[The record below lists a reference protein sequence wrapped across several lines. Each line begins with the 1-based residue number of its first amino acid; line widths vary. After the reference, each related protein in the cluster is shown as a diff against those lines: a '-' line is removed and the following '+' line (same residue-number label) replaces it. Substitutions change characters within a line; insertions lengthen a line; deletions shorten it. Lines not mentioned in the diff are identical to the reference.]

1 MSDLKIRSA
10 AQQPQTTQ
18 ALDERPSATTAQTA
32 DTLGQAAVRGAK
44 ALVRMNELDRATITS
59 AIPGVVT
66 DIADK
71 IVGGPLDNHL
81 VRRNKAQL
89 TALIRQGMNPI
100 ATETMAAGER
110 AAELR
115 SALTADGGRPQV
127 EKLTAAALASIAAR
141 SGTTPKD
148 FDALVGKL
156 EILAALNGEKKLAM
170 VSNREL
176 KAKINQLTNGNL
188 AELASATGRQ
198 LATMV
203 YEPVRRLATS
213 QELT

>member
-1 MSDLKIRSA
+1 MSDLSIKRPAAQLSGAPALAEPKVPTTTEQLGSA
-10 AQQPQTTQ
+10 A
-18 ALDERPSATTAQTA
+18 A
-32 DTLGQAAVRGAK
+32 RGAK
-44 ALVRMNELDRATITS
+44 ALVRMNEVDRAAVTG

-110 AAELR
+110 AADLR

-127 EKLTAAALASIAAR
+127 EQLTAKALASIAAR
-141 SGTTPKD
+141 SGVTPKD
-148 FDALVGKL
+148 FDVLVGKL
-156 EILAALNGEKKLAM
+156 ELLAALDGEKKLAM
-170 VSNREL
+170 VSNRDL
-176 KAKINQLTNGNL
+176 KAKIHQLTNGNL

-213 QELT
+213 EELT